1 MFDVVDPATE
11 QVGFRVAEA
20 AQADV
25 AAADRAACAAL
36 VGDARVEKVS
46 FTGSNATGLGIAAAC
61 ACRLAR
67 VTFELGGKSAALILG
82 DYDLERAA
90 GTLAGAAR
98 RLSGQ
103 VCYATTRLIVERRRH
118 DAFVQ
123 ALAAAFGSTRVG
135 DRFDPACE
143 MGPVLSARQRD
154 RIEGYLARG
163 RADSARLGSGGGR
176 PAHLDRGFSIEPAV
190 FADVDNRSV
199 IAQEEI
205 FGPVLPVIAA
215 HGEKDAL
222 AKANET
228 VYGLNASVYTDDVQ
242 RAYAVARR
250 LRSGTVGHNGPRT
263 EVTNA
268 FGGFKQSGIGREGGA
283 EGLRA
288 FLGPKTVLLDAT
300 PQQLG

>member
-11 QVGFRVAEA
+11 EVGFRVAEA

-25 AAADRAACAAL
+25 VTADRAACAAL
-36 VGDARVEKVS
+36 VGVARVDMVS
-46 FTGSNATGLGIAAAC
+46 FTGSNATGLGVAAAC

-67 VTFELGGKSAALILG
+67 VTLELGGKSAALILG

-123 ALAAAFGSTRVG
+123 APAEAFGSTRVG
-135 DRFDPACE
+135 DRFDSACE

-154 RIEGYLARG
+154 RVEGYLARG
-163 RADSARLGSGGGR
+163 R
-176 PAHLDRGFSIEPAV
+176 
-190 FADVDNRSV
+190 
-199 IAQEEI
+199 
-205 FGPVLPVIAA
+205 A

-242 RAYAVARR
+242 CAYAVARR
-250 LRSGTVGHNGPRT
+250 LIPDSPKAGWRHPGCDVKLVPRAYR
-263 EVTNA
+263 VMPN
-268 FGGFKQSGIGREGGA
+268 SRP
-283 EGLRA
+283 R
-288 FLGPKTVLLDAT
+288 
-300 PQQLG
+300 

>member
-1 MFDVVDPATE
+1 MPPEAPSAGYVLAE
-11 QVGFRVAEA
+11 VAE
-20 AQADV
+20 QAGLPAGV
-25 AAADRAACAAL
+25 LNVVTVDRAACAAL
-36 VGDARVEKVS
+36 VGDARVDMVS

-67 VTFELGGKSAALILG
+67 VTFELGGKSAALILD

-98 RLSGQ
+98 HLSGQ

-123 ALAAAFGSTRVG
+123 ALAEAFGSTRVG
-135 DRFDPACE
+135 DRFDSACE

-154 RIEGYLARG
+154 RVEGYLARG
-163 RADSARLGSGGGR
+163 WAD
-176 PAHLDRGFSIEPAV
+176 
-190 FADVDNRSV
+190 
-199 IAQEEI
+199 
-205 FGPVLPVIAA
+205 
-215 HGEKDAL
+215 GEKDAL

-242 RAYAVARR
+242 CAYAVARR
-250 LRSGTVGHNGPRT
+250 LRSGTVGHNGLRT
-263 EVTNA
+263 DVTIA

-288 FLGPKTVLLDAT
+288 FPEPKTVLLDAA
-300 PQQLG
+300 PQQLS